1 MYADDSQLYIIMRQ
15 SNLATALQDLTL
27 CSQDIMSCSNMI
39 KCNPKKTEIIHFSS
53 LPSSAEPVPLL
64 DLFLKIVLP
73 QKRKLDPLKSF
84 KYHKHQHK
92 GNKMWTSFDLFALSS
107 AFFIFNPGYNL
118 PFILFYHITR
128 NACFIAFPCTLMQ
141 IHLNNN
147 DNNNNNNYNNNNWIN
162 SAIHNCIPVIKS
174 IYHNKLDVTEKL

>member
-1 MYADDSQLYIIMRQ
+1 MYADDSQLYIIIRQ

-27 CSQDIMSCSNMI
+27 CSQDIMSCSNML
-39 KCNPKKTEIIHFSS
+39 KCNPKKTEIIHFSP

-64 DLFLKIVLP
+64 DLFFQIVLP
-73 QKRKLDPLKSF
+73 QKRKSDPLKSF
-84 KYHKHQHK
+84 KYHKHQHR
-92 GNKMWTSFDLFALSS
+92 GNKVWTSFDLFALSS
-107 AFFIFNPGYNL
+107 AFFIFNSGYNL
-118 PFILFYHITR
+118 PFILFSHITR
-128 NACFIAFPCTLMQ
+128 NACFIAFPCMLIQ

-147 DNNNNNNYNNNNWIN
+147 NNNNNNNKNWVN

>member
-1 MYADDSQLYIIMRQ
+1 MQWCTPMILALHYYETKQ
-15 SNLATALQDLTL
+15 SCQN
-27 CSQDIMSCSNMI
+27 IMSFFNML

-64 DLFLKIVLP
+64 DLFLKFFCLRNESWIHW
-73 QKRKLDPLKSF
+73 SF
-84 KYHKHQHK
+84 KYHKHQRK
-92 GNKMWTSFDLFALSS
+92 GNKLWTSFDLFALSS

-128 NACFIAFPCTLMQ
+128 NACFIAFPCMSMQ

-147 DNNNNNNYNNNNWIN
+147 DNNNNNN
-162 SAIHNCIPVIKS
+162 K
-174 IYHNKLDVTEKL
+174 